1 MQGLLYILLAV
12 LAFAIVALCGGLWL
26 LHSAIN
32 DGNIWKGIV
41 ASGLTGGASF
51 FVVMIGG
58 GLAAR

>member
-1 MQGLLYILLAV
+1 MEQLARILLVV
-12 LAFAIVALCGGLWL
+12 LAVAIVALCGGLWL

-32 DGNIWKGIV
+32 DGNVWKGVV
-41 ASGLTGGASF
+41 AIGATLGAGF